1 MVDLVSVNKDEEN
14 DVMRWAAAL
23 ESKSSHPLAAAVVA
37 GFTGE
42 CIADFV
48 NDVEEIPL
56 PDVSHFRTM
65 EGQGISGVVEGHFID
80 IGNQAMVER
89 LGVKLTPEF
98 EAEYDRFCAESKT
111 VVFVCVDEELALM
124 ISLADI
130 IREESHIALRW
141 LQDLGVHL
149 AMLTGDSKETATAV
163 QKQLKLD
170 SCVSEM
176 KPDDKLKWIT
186 NIKKKHTVRN
196 PQWCGRVS

>member
-1 MVDLVSVNKDEEN
+1 VVDLVSVNKDEEN

-23 ESKSSHPLAAAVVA
+23 ESKSSHPLAAAVVTE
-37 GFTGE
+37 FTGE

-48 NDVEEIPL
+48 NDVEEIQL
-56 PDVSHFRTM
+56 PDVSNFRTM

-80 IGNQAMVER
+80 IGNPAMLEK
-89 LGVKLTPEF
+89 LGVKLDSEF
-98 EAEYDRFCAESKT
+98 QTEYDRLCAESKT

-124 ISLADI
+124 ISLSDI
-130 IREESHIALRW
+130 IREESRVALRW

-149 AMLTGDSKETATAV
+149 AMLTGDSKKTANAV

-176 KPDDKLKWIT
+176 KPDDKLEWIKNAREKNT
-186 NIKKKHTVRN
+186 ITKRR
-196 PQWCGRVS
+196 CCRGVS